1 MLKKKIFKT
10 TFNGE
15 SVVYF
20 KSYQEINE
28 FKTVYKTTICF
39 TASLK
44 CFSGGICLIS
54 QDHLFSAKLREL
66 DMLTPSVTGT
76 TKDYSTPLPFPK

>member
-1 MLKKKIFKT
+1 MLQFYFFKT
-10 TFNGE
+10 SFNGE

-39 TASLK
+39 TALLK
-44 CFSGGICLIS
+44 CFLERIGLIS
-54 QDHLFSAKLREL
+54 PDHLFSAKLREL